1 MATVYLYLV
10 YLEEEIFLAE
20 YPSTHEPPEVGQ
32 IININYSGT
41 SESFKVVAV
50 GTHTS
55 PGHQVIVLIVKRAA
69 S

>member
-20 YPSTHEPPEVGQ
+20 YPSTDKPPEVGQ
-32 IININYSGT
+32 IININYSGK

-50 GTHTS
+50 WIHTS
-55 PGHQVIVLIVKRAA
+55 PDHQVIVLIVKRAA